1 MSGFATKQ
9 EAAWAGEFGDAYNE
23 RNASPEWI
31 ARNLA
36 FFSPIVKRCGRIA
49 SVLEL
54 GANIG
59 RNLVALHQLLPA
71 AQLSGVEINA
81 SAAATLRNLGYVQV
95 FQDSL
100 LTFSASEQWDLVF
113 TKGVLIHVD
122 PNSLAAAYE
131 RLYKFSRRY
140 ICVAEYYNPSP
151 VEVNYRGH
159 TGLLFKRDF
168 AGDLL
173 ERYRELRLVDY
184 GFVYRRDPHFPQDDL
199 CWFLLEKMPG

>member
-1 MSGFATKQ
+1 MSAFATKQ

-23 RNASPEWI
+23 RNAGLEWV

-36 FFSPIVKRCGRIA
+36 FFSPIVRRCEKIT

-59 RNLVALHQLLPA
+59 PNLSALHQLLPS

-81 SAAATLRNLGYVQV
+81 SAAATLRSLGFVQV
-95 FQDSL
+95 FEESL
-100 LTFSASEQWDLVF
+100 LTFRAVAQWDLVF
-113 TKGVLIHVD
+113 TKGVLIHINPD
-122 PNSLAAAYE
+122 SLPAAYE
-131 RLYKFSRRY
+131 RLYSCSRRY

-173 ERYRELRLVDY
+173 ERYRDLRLVDY
-184 GFVYRRDPHFPQDDL
+184 GFVYHRDPHFPQDDL
-199 CWFLLEKMPG
+199 CWFLLEKRG